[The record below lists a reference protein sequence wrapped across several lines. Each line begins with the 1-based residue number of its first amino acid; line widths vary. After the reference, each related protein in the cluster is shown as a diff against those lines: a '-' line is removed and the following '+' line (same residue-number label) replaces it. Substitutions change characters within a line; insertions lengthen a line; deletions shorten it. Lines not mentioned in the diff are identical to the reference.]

1 MHLYFLFFQDELYIG
16 RLAYCFLLGVEENSH
31 QIVEYQN
38 HTGYTGRVVEYQNH
52 KGYAGRVVEYQNQ
65 TGCTGRVVEY
75 QNHTGCTGIV
85 VEYIESIDR

>member
-52 KGYAGRVVEYQNQ
+52 KGYTGRVVEYQNQ

>member
-52 KGYAGRVVEYQNQ
+52 
-65 TGCTGRVVEY
+65 
-75 QNHTGCTGIV
+75 TGCTGIV
-85 VEYIESIDR
+85 VEYIE

>member
-85 VEYIESIDR
+85 VEYIE